1 MSETMK
7 YEEAMAQLEAIVRKM
22 ESNEWDIDEIAAQLK
37 TAQRLIKF
45 CRDKLTKT
53 EAELLEE
60 ETKGE

>member
-1 MSETMK
+1 MNETMK

-53 EAELLEE
+53 ESELLKE
-60 ETKGE
+60 ETEA

>member
-1 MSETMK
+1 MNETMK